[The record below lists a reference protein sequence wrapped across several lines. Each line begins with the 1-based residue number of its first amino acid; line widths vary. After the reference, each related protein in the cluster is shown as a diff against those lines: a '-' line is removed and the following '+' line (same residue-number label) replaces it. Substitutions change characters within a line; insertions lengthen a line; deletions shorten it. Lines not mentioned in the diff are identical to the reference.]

1 MQLATIEGIR
11 IETRI
16 SAAGRNLGQRMAFN
30 DKGTPAQ
37 MREEFKRAGLKGN
50 KLSAAVRDA
59 VKSGKDIAWV
69 RFQALAQMAQNGDF
83 TPALGDINK
92 AGTKIKLELVKSTE
106 PKAKK
111 ASAPTVDVEAIAKAK
126 AIEMVA
132 QAMGTTPEE
141 AEKYLARVK

>member
-1 MQLATIEGIR
+1 MQLATIEGIK

-92 AGTKIKLELVKSTE
+92 AGTKIKLELVKSTD

-111 ASAPTVDVEAIAKAK
+111 AAPAPVATSKDEIEAAAVQLL
-126 AIEMVA
+126 AER
-132 QAMGTTPEE
+132 MGISVEE
-141 AEKYLARVK
+141 AKNVLNK

>member
-1 MQLATIEGIR
+1 MQLATIEGIK

-111 ASAPTVDVEAIAKAK
+111 APAPVAPSKDEIEAAAVQLIA
-126 AIEMVA
+126 ER
-132 QAMGTTPEE
+132 MGISVEE
-141 AEKYLARVK
+141 AKNVLNK